1 MYNAVIEQIYYLFRG
16 KATNNKS
23 SGRPRSR
30 RLRLRAALLFIM
42 WIDSDILFT
51 PQQFMRLLSHNAD
64 IVSGIYLMEGGKS
77 LATVREWDEEF
88 FKENQPL
95 PAFAR
100 RGDAQ
105 E

>member
-1 MYNAVIEQIYYLFRG
+1 
-16 KATNNKS
+16 
-23 SGRPRSR
+23 
-30 RLRLRAALLFIM
+30 
-42 WIDSDILFT
+42 
-51 PQQFMRLLSHNAD
+51 MRLLSHNAD